1 MEKGATACTLATC
14 RKFCRRRISLRA
26 VEAVV
31 CVTVLFSAV
40 RPISAQQKPDDFTS
54 YSIEDLMNVKVTSA
68 SKKEQPLSR
77 VAAAMFVITQKD
89 IQRSGATN
97 IPDLLRMVPGL
108 DVAQIDS
115 NTWAIS
121 ARGFNEEFSD
131 KLMVM
136 VDGRSVYTQ
145 TFGGVFWNVLDLP
158 LEDIEQIEV
167 IRGPGGSIWGANAVN
182 GVINIITKKASE
194 TKGGLAVAGGGNLD
208 RGFGTLQYGG
218 VLGKA
223 TTYRAY
229 GKYFDQA
236 PLPNLAGRPG
246 GDSWD
251 VLRGGFRTDTNFS
264 SRDDLTFEGDLYG
277 GQEGEQ
283 VLVFGSNEAIESR
296 GDMGGGYLQTVWN
309 HTYSTKSKTTLQIS
323 YDRDIQNLP
332 FRDLRST
339 LDADFQYHS
348 AWGSRQDIVLGG
360 EYLFTDHLS
369 NSASVTYTSSDNV
382 RQIFG
387 SFVQDE
393 IAVVP
398 ERVYL
403 TLGIRLEHNEY
414 TGFVTQPNAR
424 VTWQPGQRDT
434 LWAAVSNAERMPTSG
449 DTADT
454 VFGAEFPGSGDV
466 PTRVELVG
474 NPQFKNEELWAYE
487 AGYRASLLKS
497 LTIDLAA
504 YFNSYNNLRTIE
516 PETPFLQTTPQPAVL
531 IVPLEFE
538 NEMYG
543 ETHGLEL
550 YGNWKVTSRW
560 TLSPGY
566 AFEQFRLHLDPSS
579 HDTTLFPVAEG
590 GSPDHSAQLR
600 SHWDF
605 GRGVSWDA
613 SAYFVDRLPALSTP
627 SYTRVDTGLTWS
639 PWERTSFSVVGQNL
653 VRDHRIEYLNESGL
667 VQSGMVKRSVY
678 EVCLVVLTARLDT
691 RRGMR
696 CWDYANWRLCAYC

>member
-1 MEKGATACTLATC
+1 
-14 RKFCRRRISLRA
+14 
-26 VEAVV
+26 
-31 CVTVLFSAV
+31 
-40 RPISAQQKPDDFTS
+40 
-54 YSIEDLMNVKVTSA
+54 
-68 SKKEQPLSR
+68 
-77 VAAAMFVITQKD
+77 
-89 IQRSGATN
+89 
-97 IPDLLRMVPGL
+97 
-108 DVAQIDS
+108 
-115 NTWAIS
+115 
-121 ARGFNEEFSD
+121 
-131 KLMVM
+131 MVM

-194 TKGGLAVAGGGNLD
+194 TQGGLVIGGGGNLD
-208 RGFGTLQYGG
+208 HGFGTLQYGG
-218 VLGKA
+218 ALGKV

-229 GKYFDQA
+229 AKSFDQA
-236 PLPNLAGRPG
+236 PLPNLTGGPG

-251 VLRGGFRTDTNFS
+251 LLQGGFRTDTNLS
-264 SRDDLTFEGDLYG
+264 SRDDLTVEGDLYG

-283 VLVFGSNEAIESR
+283 VLVFGSNAAIESR

-323 YDRDIQNLP
+323 YDRGIQNLP

-339 LDADFQYHS
+339 LDANFQYHL

-369 NSASVTYTSSDNV
+369 NSASVTYVSSDNV

-403 TLGIRLEHNEY
+403 TLGVRLEHNEY
-414 TGFVTQPNAR
+414 TGLVTQPNAR
-424 VTWQPGQRDT
+424 VAWQPSQRDT
-434 LWAAVSNAERMPTSG
+434 LWAAVSNAERMPSSG
-449 DTADT
+449 DTSDT
-454 VFGAEFPGSGDV
+454 IFGAEFPGAGGV
-466 PTRVELVG
+466 LTRIELLG

-487 AGYRASLLKS
+487 AGYRASVLKS
-497 LTIDLAA
+497 LTIDVAA
-504 YFNSYNNLRTIE
+504 YFNSYKNLRTIE
-516 PETPFLQTTPQPAVL
+516 PETPFLQATPPPAAM
-531 IVPLEFE
+531 IVPVEFE

-543 ETHGLEL
+543 ETDGLEL

-566 AFEQFRLHLDPSS
+566 AFEQFSLHLDPSS

-605 GRGVSWDA
+605 GRGLSWDA

-653 VRDHRIEYLNESGL
+653 VTDHRIEYLNESGL
-667 VQSGMVKRSVY
+667 VQSGMVKPSVY
-678 EVCLVVLTARLDT
+678 
-691 RRGMR
+691 GKFS
-696 CWDYANWRLCAYC
+696 WSF